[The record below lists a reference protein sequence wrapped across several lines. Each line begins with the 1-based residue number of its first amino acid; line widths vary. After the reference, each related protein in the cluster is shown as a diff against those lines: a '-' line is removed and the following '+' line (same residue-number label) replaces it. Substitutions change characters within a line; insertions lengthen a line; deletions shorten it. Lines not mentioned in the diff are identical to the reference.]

1 MRIPDN
7 KNATANVFKAAQDAP
22 VHQIERRAAG
32 RVNSAYYVN
41 CQYSLL
47 LVLETRPLTRILRL
61 LGAIYSGLGN
71 FYPQSIVTKDLT
83 RMSGPPRLYSSSG

>member
-1 MRIPDN
+1 MISLSSLLVLLPIAAQIASATESMRIPDN
-7 KNATANVFKAAQDAP
+7 KNATANVFKAAQNAP

-47 LVLETRPLTRILRL
+47 LVVMTRL
-61 LGAIYSGLGN
+61 LI
-71 FYPQSIVTKDLT
+71 
-83 RMSGPPRLYSSSG
+83 